1 MALAPMMTGNQ
12 TQYSTKRYARV
23 YVKITD
29 GGNAHLQAFD
39 TDHLHASGPRTQ
51 KPGQYMSL
59 NIATHESKTNTRLDR
74 VGILGA

>member
-1 MALAPMMTGNQ
+1 MMTGNQ

-39 TDHLHASGPRTQ
+39 TDHGLYFVP
-51 KPGQYMSL
+51 
-59 NIATHESKTNTRLDR
+59 
-74 VGILGA
+74 